1 MKKKRIIWA
10 SALVVM
16 AVVVIFILVYFEPQA
31 LLINKTAKEEQK
43 GKVITRVAPTTT
55 FQTSE
60 TSTTPTT
67 TLPAK
72 STWVSR
78 EHTTT
83 GEVFLT
89 QDNDGKTYVRFENL
103 STDNGP
109 DLRVYLAKS
118 LSSNG
123 TPSDFVDLGELVANK
138 GDAYYRIPS
147 DVNVSEYAHVVIWC
161 KRFSVSFADAKI

>member
-1 MKKKRIIWA
+1 MKKKRIIWG
-10 SALVVM
+10 SAV
-16 AVVVIFILVYFEPQA
+16 AVISAIIIFILVYFEPQA
-31 LLINKTAKEEQK
+31 LFIDKTAKEDQK
-43 GKVITRVAPTTT
+43 GKVIARVAPTATS
-55 FQTSE
+55 QTSE
-60 TSTTPTT
+60 SSTTPTT

-78 EHTTT
+78 EHKTT

-109 DLRVYLAKS
+109 DLKVYIAKS
-118 LSSNG
+118 LSDNG

-138 GDAYYRIPS
+138 GDANYLIPS